1 MRYFFAR
8 RLPPLTRMLV
18 VESGSR
24 QILESGIPRFR
35 ALFGNQ
41 FAIDLLTPLPGL
53 PQVLDPAT
61 TEVFRVTQCR
71 SGADR
76 RRLLGELRT
85 RRYPILGIICSN
97 EPVMT
102 PWKLAA
108 TLLLPAKVVIF
119 NENADFFWLDW
130 DHRKNIRGF
139 LLFRAGL
146 LEEGGVRKLAHI
158 AAFPFIL
165 FFLLLYAAYAHLRRA
180 WRLLAGRR
188 ANLGLSAAPSA
199 PAANRWGRQ

>member
-24 QILESGIPRFR
+24 QILEDGLPRFR
-35 ALFGNQ
+35 AFFGDP
-41 FAIDLLTPLPGL
+41 FPIDLLTPLPGL

-61 TEVFRVTQCR
+61 TEVFRVTEYH

-76 RRLLGELRT
+76 RRLLRKLRS
-85 RRYPILGIICSN
+85 RRYPVLAIICSN

-130 DHRKNIRGF
+130 EHRKSIRGF
-139 LLFRAGL
+139 VLFRAGL
-146 LEEGGVRKLAHI
+146 LEDDAVRKLVHI

-165 FFLLLYAAYAHLRRA
+165 TFLLFYAAYAHLGRL
-180 WRLLAGRR
+180 WRLLRHP
-188 ANLGLSAAPSA
+188 APHH
-199 PAANRWGRQ
+199 

>member
-1 MRYFFAR
+1 MRYFFR
-8 RLPPLTRMLV
+8 GRVPPLTRMLV

-24 QILESGIPRFR
+24 QILENGIPRFR
-35 ALFGNQ
+35 ALFGDQ
-41 FAIDLLTPLPGL
+41 FPIDLLTPLPGL
-53 PQVLDPAT
+53 PQVLCPAT

-76 RRLLGELRT
+76 RRLLGELRS
-85 RRYPILGIICSN
+85 RRYPVLGIICSN

-108 TLLLPAKVVIF
+108 TFLLPAKVVIF

-130 DHRKNIRGF
+130 NHRQSVRGF

-146 LEEGGVRKLAHI
+146 LEDDAVRKLVHI
-158 AAFPFIL
+158 AAFPFIAT
-165 FFLLLYAAYAHLRRA
+165 FLLLYAAYAHLERA
-180 WRLLAGRR
+180 WRLLR
-188 ANLGLSAAPSA
+188 APNTH
-199 PAANRWGRQ
+199 R